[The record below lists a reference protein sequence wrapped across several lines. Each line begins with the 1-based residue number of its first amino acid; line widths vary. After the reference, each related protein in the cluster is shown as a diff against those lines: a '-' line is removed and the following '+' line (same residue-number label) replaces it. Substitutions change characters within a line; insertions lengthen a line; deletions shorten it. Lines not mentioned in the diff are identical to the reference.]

1 MKYLVK
7 TEAILS
13 LLFIVLIIF
22 SFDTVPVAIMTILS
36 ALIHE
41 LGHLTPLLLSKG
53 EIPSLP
59 SGKLN
64 GLRIR
69 IKKQLSYK
77 EELVVLICGPLFN
90 LLFSAVFFILHF
102 KFGKYFYLFYFINIM
117 TMVSNLLP
125 IRQYDGYKIISC
137 IISIKSKE
145 PYYGLGVLDM
155 ISFAFCA
162 IFSVLSLYFILKL
175 GSGYWIF
182 ALLMCEL
189 IKSIHKYCSEF

>member
-77 EELVVLICGPLFN
+77 EEVVVLICGTLFN

-102 KFGKYFYLFYFINIM
+102 KFG
-117 TMVSNLLP
+117 
-125 IRQYDGYKIISC
+125 
-137 IISIKSKE
+137 
-145 PYYGLGVLDM
+145 
-155 ISFAFCA
+155 
-162 IFSVLSLYFILKL
+162 
-175 GSGYWIF
+175 
-182 ALLMCEL
+182 
-189 IKSIHKYCSEF
+189 